1 MQKML
6 YKSFG
11 PAQSN
16 IVVGTWRNRLNE
28 MVLLNTQYKYLNW
41 WAWVSLQFYSPKVSI
56 SGP

>member
-6 YKSFG
+6 YESFG

-16 IVVGTWRNRLNE
+16 IVVGTWKNRLNE
-28 MVLLNTQYKYLNW
+28 TVLLNTQNKYLNW